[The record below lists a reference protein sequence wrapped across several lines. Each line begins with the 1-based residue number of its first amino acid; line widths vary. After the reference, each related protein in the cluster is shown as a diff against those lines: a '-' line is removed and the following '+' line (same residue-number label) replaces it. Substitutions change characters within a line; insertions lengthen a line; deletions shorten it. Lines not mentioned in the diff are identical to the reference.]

1 MANIIVTITP
11 PTPNG
16 DLHIGHLS
24 GPFLGA
30 DVFARAQ
37 RQRGHN
43 CVLVSYSD
51 DYESY
56 MLRRGRELDRDPVEL
71 ARENTEKMTG
81 SLKLAGIEIDHWMSP
96 YGNHHYRDAVREI
109 FSSAAEDGAIEF
121 RDSAEPYCPSCDV
134 WGYEAFGRG
143 NCNHCGAD
151 SDASQCEHCANTPDA
166 KKMRNF
172 RCKLCGS
179 AHTWPIVNRAFLRI
193 SPFADRLKTV
203 FAETPLRT
211 STRAW
216 IQQAL
221 SASLEDWGVT
231 RPQDGGLDLEP
242 DGSCRVQT
250 WFMSLAGYIAS
261 FREFFSDD
269 VNKDA
274 IFAKYW
280 KTDGSILANFMGY
293 DCLYSHA
300 IAMPALLMTMP
311 GYKVKQRFYA
321 NQFLTLNG
329 ENLSTSRNYAIWIRD
344 LVAEACPDS
353 VRLYLASVAPEDS
366 TSDFNIE
373 VFRKWRTET
382 FINQYDALIDAAAR
396 KASEHWLD
404 GLDSDEK
411 VYVLSARA
419 RWFNATSLDR
429 FSIRALAQLVLDLLT
444 LSYDRLEKQRS
455 FKHLLVLAAI
465 FGEPLHPALSA
476 RILHSCEIDRDAAL
490 ADVMTGSAAEYSI

>member
-16 DLHIGHLS
+16 DLHIGHLA

-37 RQRGHN
+37 RQRGHE
-43 CVLVSYSD
+43 CTLVSYSD

-71 ARENTEKMTG
+71 ARENTGKMTQ
-81 SLKLAGIEIDHWMSP
+81 SLKLAGVRVDHWMSP
-96 YGNHHYRDAVREI
+96 YGNHHYRDAVQEI
-109 FSSAAEDGAIEF
+109 FDCACEAGAVEF
-121 RDSAEPYCPSCDV
+121 RDSSEPYCPSCDV

-143 NCNHCGAD
+143 NCNHCGLD

-166 KKMRNF
+166 KKMSNF

-179 AHTWPIVNRAFLRI
+179 AHTWPLVNRAFFRLE
-193 SPFADRLKTV
+193 PFAARLKDM
-203 FAETPLRT
+203 FAKMTSRP

-221 SASLEDWGVT
+221 TAPLEDWGLT
-231 RPQDGGLDLEP
+231 RPHDGGLDLNP

-261 FREFFSDD
+261 FRELVS
-269 VNKDA
+269 NNSQKDE
-274 IFAKYW
+274 IFANFW
-280 KTDGSILANFMGY
+280 KTEGSILANFMGH
-293 DCLYSHA
+293 DCLFSHA

-311 GYKVKQRFYA
+311 DYKVSQRFYA
-321 NQFLTLNG
+321 NQFLTLNR

-366 TSDFNIE
+366 GSDFNLQT
-373 VFRKWRTET
+373 FRGWRAQKFVT
-382 FINQYDALIDAAAR
+382 QYDRLIGAAATR
-396 KASEHWLD
+396 TRDHWLS
-404 GLDSDEK
+404 GLTLDDRA
-411 VYVLSARA
+411 YIMAART
-419 RWFNATSLDR
+419 RWLDATSLDH
-429 FSIRALAQLVLDLLT
+429 FSIRALAQLVLELLQ
-444 LSYDRLEKQRS
+444 LAEERLDSGRPFEY
-455 FKHLLVLAAI
+455 LLVLAAI
-465 FGEPLHPALSA
+465 FGEPLHPGLSRRIFQACAIDSTSALT
-476 RILHSCEIDRDAAL
+476 DVL
-490 ADVMTGSAAEYSI
+490 AGSVAEYAI